1 MGTRIAVLQRSPSH
15 DTGPH
20 MSTTTTA
27 DPHPAHEAHTVSSRR
42 APGARPVVQ
51 LALQGGGA
59 HGAFTWGVLDRL
71 LDEDTIDIGQVS
83 GTSAGALNG
92 AALVCGLASGGRA
105 GAKRNLSRLWS
116 GIAVAG
122 IPMTWLLAPLR
133 KPGLGVWDDAMPL
146 LSPYQANPLAFEPLR
161 LVLSG
166 IVDEEALNAPG
177 PHALFTSAVHVQTGR
192 CEVFGPGKLSV
203 QALLASACAPLLF
216 QAVEIEGRSYWDGSY
231 VGNPQLWPLYG
242 STLDADILL
251 VELTPLERAETPTT
265 AKNILNRINEI
276 ASIQGLLAE
285 LRAIDTINRTGT
297 RADLRLHVV
306 SLPEGGSVLQAEPSI
321 KRTVSMELFEALRQA
336 GHAAC
341 DRWLASGCG
350 ADGLP
355 APVDIAARYLERGA
369 A

>member
-1 MGTRIAVLQRSPSH
+1 
-15 DTGPH
+15 
-20 MSTTTTA
+20 
-27 DPHPAHEAHTVSSRR
+27 
-42 APGARPVVQ
+42 
-51 LALQGGGA
+51 
-59 HGAFTWGVLDRL
+59 
-71 LDEDTIDIGQVS
+71 
-83 GTSAGALNG
+83 
-92 AALVCGLASGGRA
+92 
-105 GAKRNLSRLWS
+105 
-116 GIAVAG
+116 VAG
-122 IPMTWLLAPLR
+122 MPMTWLLAPLR

-192 CEVFGPGKLSV
+192 CEVFGPGRLSV

-242 STLDADILL
+242 QTLDADILL
-251 VELTPLERAETPTT
+251 IELTPLERAETPTT

-285 LRAIDTINRTGT
+285 LRAIDALNRTAAG
-297 RADLRLHVV
+297 ADLRLHVV

-341 DRWLASGCG
+341 NRWLASGRG
-350 ADGLP
+350 AGGLP

-369 A
+369 P